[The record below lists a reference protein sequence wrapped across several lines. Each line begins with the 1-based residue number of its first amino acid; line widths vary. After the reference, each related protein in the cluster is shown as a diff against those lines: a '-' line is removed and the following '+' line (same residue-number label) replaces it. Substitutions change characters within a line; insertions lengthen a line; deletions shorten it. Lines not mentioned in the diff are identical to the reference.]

1 MESASTLQDR
11 IDLGVRWIET
21 VYERMRYL
29 KRGLWAGGKG
39 FGIALVDLA
48 VQFSK
53 LDYIEETVVSSI
65 LSLLRIGEWPL
76 SSGNTKISQ
85 FAGPS

>member
-29 KRGLWAGGKG
+29 ERGLWAGGKG
-39 FGIALVDLA
+39 FGMALVDLA

-53 LDYIEETVVSSI
+53 LDYIEETIVSSI
-65 LSLLRIGEWPL
+65 LSLLRTGESPFPA
-76 SSGNTKISQ
+76 GNTKNPG
-85 FAGPS
+85 FDGPS